1 MKELRLS
8 LSKFDNN
15 ICENDIMLV
24 QNLYYFQYLKT
35 NETFNQLAI
44 NVPISN
50 QCSHYTETNQLF

>member
-8 LSKFDNN
+8 LSKYDN

-44 NVPISN
+44 NVPIIQKQIN
-50 QCSHYTETNQLF
+50 CFNMQIN

>member
-8 LSKFDNN
+8 PAKYDN

-50 QCSHYTETNQLF
+50 RCSHYTETNQLF

>member
-35 NETFNQLAI
+35 NEAFNPLAI
-44 NVPISN
+44 NVPTIQKQIN
-50 QCSHYTETNQLF
+50 CFNMQIN

>member
-44 NVPISN
+44 NVPIIQKQIN
-50 QCSHYTETNQLF
+50 CFNMQIN

>member
-44 NVPISN
+44 NVPTIQKQIN
-50 QCSHYTETNQLF
+50 CFNMQIN